1 MEEIIHLGGVGELF
15 KFLAMTSVL
24 SLPPAYIFT
33 CEFSAIPATMPS
45 LYHHALYPY
54 EIVAQ

>member
-15 KFLAMTSVL
+15 KFLAITSVL

-33 CEFSAIPATMPS
+33 CEFSTIPATMPS
-45 LYHHALYPY
+45 LYH
-54 EIVAQ
+54 